1 MRSVPWVAL
10 AAALMCSAISSAVS
24 ASPPAVSKESDGSVS
39 IDGLNLR
46 CGRVRN
52 VLDPRLPNLGIAVLN
67 RRLLVINPK
76 LLTSHPKTVRLFV
89 FQHECG
95 HHHVGANELSA
106 DCWAV
111 RRGVSDGWLDR
122 AGLAQVCRSFGGAP
136 ATATHPSAERRCR
149 NLDMCFTRAEAE
161 KASAQKAAI
170 PAGAEPPQLVV
181 GMTLIREGVG
191 R

>member
-1 MRSVPWVAL
+1 M
-10 AAALMCSAISSAVS
+10 
-24 ASPPAVSKESDGSVS
+24 
-39 IDGLNLR
+39 
-46 CGRVRN
+46 
-52 VLDPRLPNLGIAVLN
+52 LDPRLPNLGIAMPD

-76 LLTSHPKTVRLFV
+76 LLSSHPKTVRLFV

-95 HHHVGANELSA
+95 HHHVGGSELSA

-149 NLDMCFTRAEAE
+149 NLDMCFTRAEAD
-161 KASAQKAAI
+161 KASTQRAAI
-170 PAGAEPPQLVV
+170 PQRAEPPQLVV
-181 GMTLIREGVG
+181 GITLVREGVS